1 MMDRQNL
8 LAGLRHSS
16 LVRDDSGKH
25 RIYRDEEHKEYHSVT
40 SILKHT
46 APIEQKAALSNW
58 SKRPGSIEQR
68 ELACNIGTAVHLYC
82 EQTLKLASIL
92 AINSANKRNGWRIY
106 EDGLARPSQAITTW
120 ALQKTIHG
128 KNSIEQPWACREYTR
143 NIQPFLED
151 IRAIHLSEFNINHSS
166 GYAGQCDA
174 LIDTENDDGH
184 SELTIVDFKTYG
196 KDKDKPE
203 KYLQD
208 HLLQIGAYNEGL
220 YEKTGVRAKR
230 GLICIIRK
238 NGLQLRWVTAME
250 LIGCGTLFKEKVY
263 QFQEMVRKDQ
273 LVAA

>member
-1 MMDRQNL
+1 
-8 LAGLRHSS
+8 
-16 LVRDDSGKH
+16 VRDDSGKH
-25 RIYRDEEHKEYHSVT
+25 RVYRDEEEREYHSVT

-46 APIEQKAALSNW
+46 APAEQKAALMKW
-58 SKRPGSIEQR
+58 AKRPGNSEHR
-68 ELACNIGTAVHLYC
+68 DMACSIGTAVHSYC
-82 EQTLKLASIL
+82 EKILKRASIM
-92 AINSANKRNGWRIY
+92 AINSANKRNGWRTY

-120 ALQKTIHG
+120 ALQNAIHG
-128 KNSIEQPWACREYTR
+128 K
-143 NIQPFLED
+143 
-151 IRAIHLSEFNINHSS
+151 NINHSS

-174 LIDTENDDGH
+174 LIDTENPDGH

-196 KDKDKPE
+196 KDTDKPE

-250 LIGCGTLFKEKVY
+250 LIGCGALFKEKVAE
-263 QFQEMVRKDQ
+263 FQDMVKKDL

>member
-1 MMDRQNL
+1 MKW
-8 LAGLRHSS
+8 
-16 LVRDDSGKH
+16 V
-25 RIYRDEEHKEYHSVT
+25 
-40 SILKHT
+40 
-46 APIEQKAALSNW
+46 
-58 SKRPGSIEQR
+58 KRPGNLEHR
-68 ELACNIGTAVHLYC
+68 DMACCIGTAVHSYC
-82 EQTLKLASIL
+82 EKILKTASIL
-92 AINSANKRNGWRIY
+92 AINSANKRNGWKTY

-120 ALQKTIHG
+120 ALQNAIHG
-128 KNSIEQPWACREYTR
+128 KNKIQEQWACSEYTR

-151 IRAIHLSEFNINHSS
+151 IKAIHLSEFNVNHSS

-174 LIDTENDDGH
+174 LIDTENPDGH

-196 KDKDKPE
+196 KDTDKPE

-250 LIGCGTLFKEKVY
+250 LIGCGALFKEKVAE
-263 QFQEMVRKDQ
+263 FQDMVKNNQ